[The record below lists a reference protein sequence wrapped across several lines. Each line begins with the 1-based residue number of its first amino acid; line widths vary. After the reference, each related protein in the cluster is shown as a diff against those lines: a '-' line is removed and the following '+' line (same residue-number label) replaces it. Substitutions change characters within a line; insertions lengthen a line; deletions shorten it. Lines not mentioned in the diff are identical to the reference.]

1 MLFAEPPPT
10 QGDLHFVLFGFPVR
24 IHPFF
29 WLIAVLLGL
38 GSREMIGV
46 FVWVAAMFV
55 SILVH
60 ELGHALVMRAGG
72 LKPRIVLHGMGG
84 LAIPDRPYSGRRAGT
99 AWHILTSAAGPG
111 AGFLLAGLIIVGLL
125 LTRHAFSVEIELPY
139 GPIVRPATLI
149 GSPALTYF
157 IYSLLFVCITW
168 GLVNLLP
175 IYPLDGGNIAREVL
189 LRIDTRT
196 GIRRSLM
203 LSVAAASVIAAFSLA
218 RMLRSVDLAAGEGGG
233 FSMPPGLLITLL
245 FGYLA
250 WSSYATLQA
259 YTGRGPRRW

>member
-29 WLIAVLLGL
+29 WLIAILLGL

-46 FVWVAAMFV
+46 FVWVAAMFIG
-55 SILVH
+55 ILVH

-84 LAIPDRPYSGRRAGT
+84 LAIPDRAYSGRSSGT
-99 AWHILTSAAGPG
+99 AWQIFTSAAGPG
-111 AGFLLAGLIIVGLL
+111 AGFLLAGLIAAGLFF
-125 LTRHAFSVEIELPY
+125 AGCKVFVEFVFPY
-139 GPIVRPATLI
+139 GPIVGTSDPI
-149 GSPALTYF
+149 GSPVLRYF
-157 IYSLLFVCITW
+157 IHSLLFICITW

-233 FSMPPGLLITLL
+233 FAMPSGLLITLL

-250 WSSYATLQA
+250 WSSYAALQA

>member
-38 GSREMIGV
+38 GSSEMIGV
-46 FVWVAAMFV
+46 FVWVAAVFV

-84 LAIPDRPYSGRRAGT
+84 LAIPDRPYSGHRAGT
-99 AWHILTSAAGPG
+99 AWQIFTSAAGPG
-111 AGFLLAGLIIVGLL
+111 AGFLLAGLVVAGLF
-125 LTRHAFSVEIELPY
+125 LTKYAFRVVFVFPY
-139 GPIVRPATLI
+139 GPIVVPTALI
-149 GSPALTYF
+149 GSPALTHF
-157 IYSLLFVCITW
+157 IYSLLLICITW

-218 RMLRSVDLAAGEGGG
+218 RMLQSVDLAAKEGGG
-233 FSMPPGLLITLL
+233 FSMPSGLLITLM

-250 WSSYATLQA
+250 YSSYATLQA
-259 YTGRGPRRW
+259 YTGSGRRW